1 MKENKGSGYFSRFGL
16 AQLCDIIFVAATI
29 VLIVGLFV
37 EPPVVG
43 IVGFSMFALGSA
55 ITAVRRIVMLMAS
68 SKGTPEFRNSLI
80 IAIAMTVVF
89 ALSVLGI
96 VGKSMFLF

>member
-16 AQLCDIIFVAATI
+16 AQLCDMIFVAATA
-29 VLIVGLFV
+29 VLIAGLFV
-37 EPPVVG
+37 EPPAVG

-55 ITAVRRIVMLMAS
+55 ISVLRRIAMLMSS
-68 SKGTPEFRNSLI
+68 SKGTPEFRNSII
-80 IAIAMTVVF
+80 IAVAMTVVF

-96 VGKSMFLF
+96 VCKSMFLF

>member
-1 MKENKGSGYFSRFGL
+1 
-16 AQLCDIIFVAATI
+16 
-29 VLIVGLFV
+29 
-37 EPPVVG
+37 
-43 IVGFSMFALGSA
+43 MFALGSA